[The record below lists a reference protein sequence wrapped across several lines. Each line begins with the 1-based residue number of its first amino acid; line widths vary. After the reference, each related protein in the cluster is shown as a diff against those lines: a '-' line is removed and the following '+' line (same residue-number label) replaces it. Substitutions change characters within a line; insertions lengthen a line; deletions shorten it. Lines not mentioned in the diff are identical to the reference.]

1 MAELD
6 KIPTKSQIELETV
19 QLEEATLTKLKDL
32 NDTLNILV
40 SDFGQVHIR
49 RKQLLE
55 EMELLEKTLREKEEL
70 FKSTNTKLNEEFD
83 MLDEKYPRGQ
93 INMATG
99 VITYQPGAPTKKQMQ
114 EMQANQQSS
123 K

>member
-19 QLEEATLTKLKDL
+19 QLDEETLTKLKDL

-93 INMATG
+93 INMSTG
-99 VITYQPGAPTKKQMQ
+99 VVTYQPGAPTKKQMR
-114 EMQANQQSS
+114 EMQVSQ
-123 K
+123 